1 MNVHNFMRTCKTL
14 EKRKADKAQSTSLR
28 MALIS
33 EIFNPNSAISKP
45 NTSSTNQADEQ
56 LKELKAI
63 RKLLENGA
71 AI

>member
-1 MNVHNFMRTCKTL
+1 MNAHNFMRTCKTL
-14 EKRKADKAQSTSLR
+14 EKRKADRVQGASLR
-28 MALIS
+28 MALIA
-33 EIFNPNSAISKP
+33 EIFNPNTATSKP
-45 NTSSTNQADEQ
+45 INASTNQSDEQ

>member
-33 EIFNPNSAISKP
+33 EIFNPNSSISKP

-63 RKLLENGA
+63 RKLLENGT